1 MKATLKSAIMVLVP
15 LLIVGLATTL
25 FAAEYG
31 HFLFD
36 KKAAK
41 ELKLTA
47 DQNAALEK
55 IRFESAEKKIDLD
68 ANIKKL
74 ELKLRAET
82 KKDEPDA
89 DKVMNL
95 IDEIGKSKTEI
106 AKINTGN
113 MLAARKI
120 LTPEQR
126 EKARDMAEK
135 WAGEKKEGEA
145 GGCMCPMMRGMKGD
159 MMGGMMGGKG
169 MAGPGMMPGMAEKSA
184 KPGKMGKQGKPGAMR
199 QGMMMGPMQPA
210 PAEEPATKGDTD

>member
-95 IDEIGKSKTEI
+95 IEEIGKAKTEI

-126 EKARDMAEK
+126 EKARDMVEK
-135 WAGEKKEGEA
+135 WVEEKKEGKA
-145 GGCMCPMMRGMKGD
+145 GGGMCP

-169 MAGPGMMPGMAEKSA
+169 MAGPGMMPGMAEKA
-184 KPGKMGKQGKPGAMR
+184 EKPGKMGKQGRPGAMR
-199 QGMMMGPMQPA
+199 RGMMGPMQPA
-210 PAEEPATKGDTD
+210 PGEKLAPTEEPATKGDTE

>member
-25 FAAEYG
+25 YAVEYG
-31 HFLFD
+31 NFLFD

-47 DQNAALEK
+47 EQKTSLEQ
-55 IRFESAEKKIDLD
+55 IRFESAEKRIDLD
-68 ANIKKL
+68 AKIKKL
-74 ELKLRAET
+74 ELHLSAET

-120 LTPEQR
+120 LTPDQR

-135 WAGEKKEGEA
+135 WAEEKKEKQPGS
-145 GGCMCPMMRGMKGD
+145 GMCP

-184 KPGKMGKQGKPGAMR
+184 KPGMMGKQGHPGAMR
-199 QGMMMGPMQPA
+199 HEMRGPMPPA
-210 PAEEPATKGDTD
+210 PGEKPAPTEEPATKGDTD

>member
-1 MKATLKSAIMVLVP
+1 MKVTLKSAVMVLVP

-25 FAAEYG
+25 YAAEYG

-41 ELKLTA
+41 ELNLTA
-47 DQNAALEK
+47 EQKTSLET
-55 IRFESAEKKIDLD
+55 IRFESAEKRIDLD
-68 ANIKKL
+68 AKIKKL
-74 ELKLRAET
+74 ELHLRAET

-120 LTPEQR
+120 LTPDQR
-126 EKARDMAEK
+126 EKARDMVEK
-135 WAGEKKEGEA
+135 WVEEKKEGEA
-145 GGCMCPMMRGMKGD
+145 GGGMRP

-169 MAGPGMMPGMAEKSA
+169 MAGPGMMPGMAEKA
-184 KPGKMGKQGKPGAMR
+184 EKPGKIGKQGRPAAMR
-199 QGMMMGPMQPA
+199 HEMRGPMPSAPGEKPA
-210 PAEEPATKGDTD
+210 PTEEPATKGDTE

>member
-15 LLIVGLATTL
+15 LLIVGLAATL
-25 FAAEYG
+25 YAAEYG

-41 ELKLTA
+41 ELNLTA

-55 IRFESAEKKIDLD
+55 IRFESAEKRIDLD
-68 ANIKKL
+68 AKIKKL
-74 ELKLRAET
+74 ELHLRAET

-95 IDEIGKSKTEI
+95 IDEIGKAKTEI

-120 LTPEQR
+120 LTPDQR

-135 WAGEKKEGEA
+135 WVEMKKQEGKP
-145 GGCMCPMMRGMKGD
+145 GGGMCPMMS
-159 MMGGMMGGKG
+159 GMMGGKG

-199 QGMMMGPMQPA
+199 HEMMMGTMPPA
-210 PAEEPATKGDTD
+210 PAEEPATKGDTE

>member
-1 MKATLKSAIMVLVP
+1 
-15 LLIVGLATTL
+15 VGLAMSL
-25 FAAEYG
+25 YAAEYG

-41 ELKLTA
+41 ELNLTA

-135 WAGEKKEGEA
+135 WAETKKQEEKPGV
-145 GGCMCPMMRGMKGD
+145 GMCP
-159 MMGGMMGGKG
+159 MMGGKG
-169 MAGPGMMPGMAEKSA
+169 MAGPGMMPGMAEKA
-184 KPGKMGKQGKPGAMR
+184 EKPGMMGKQGKPGAMR
-199 QGMMMGPMQPA
+199 RGMMGPMSPA
-210 PAEEPATKGDTD
+210 PTEEPATKGDTD

>member
-1 MKATLKSAIMVLVP
+1 MKVTLKSAIMVLVP

-41 ELKLTA
+41 ELQLTA
-47 DQNAALEK
+47 DQNAVLEK

-68 ANIKKL
+68 AKIKKL
-74 ELKLRAET
+74 ELHLSAET

-89 DKVMNL
+89 ENVMSL

-135 WAGEKKEGEA
+135 WAEEKKEGEA
-145 GGCMCPMMRGMKGD
+145 GGCMCPMM
-159 MMGGMMGGKG
+159 GGMMRGKG

-184 KPGKMGKQGKPGAMR
+184 KPGMMGKQGRPGAMR
-199 QGMMMGPMQPA
+199 RGMMMGTMQPA
-210 PAEEPATKGDTD
+210 PTEEPATKGDTD

>member
-55 IRFESAEKKIDLD
+55 IRFDSAEKKIDLD

-120 LTPEQR
+120 LTPDQR
-126 EKARDMAEK
+126 EKARDMVEK
-135 WAGEKKEGEA
+135 WVEERKEGKA
-145 GGCMCPMMRGMKGD
+145 GGGMCP
-159 MMGGMMGGKG
+159 MMGGMMRGKG

-184 KPGKMGKQGKPGAMR
+184 KPGKMGKQGRPGAMH

-210 PAEEPATKGDTD
+210 PMEEPATKGDTD

>member
-1 MKATLKSAIMVLVP
+1 MKVTLKSAIMVLVP

-25 FAAEYG
+25 YAAEYG

-41 ELKLTA
+41 ELQLTSE
-47 DQNAALEK
+47 QKTSLEK

-68 ANIKKL
+68 AKIKKL
-74 ELKLRAET
+74 ELQLHAET
-82 KKDEPDA
+82 KKDEPDV

-95 IDEIGKSKTEI
+95 IEEIGKAKTEI
-106 AKINTGN
+106 AKINTGD

-120 LTPEQR
+120 LTPDQR

-135 WAGEKKEGEA
+135 WVEEKKEKQPGS
-145 GGCMCPMMRGMKGD
+145 GMCP

-184 KPGKMGKQGKPGAMR
+184 KPGKIRKQGRPGVMR
-199 QGMMMGPMQPA
+199 HEMMGPMSPA
-210 PAEEPATKGDTD
+210 PGEKPASTEEPATKGDTE